1 MNCTIRMRNDL
12 AEEGLSIPASTTFS
26 NYDTLDDDL
35 YITAQELEGATQG
48 NDPANSDNHPFCYLT
63 LKDGRSLYFIS
74 ADLDF
79 DYKEENE
86 QLQQTA
92 NELIQKYK
100 AEIVEEGDWWY
111 GTDEHSFNIH
121 CPDEDGWY
129 QINVYKVDPVTG
141 MDNYEWMIDL
151 PRVYLGGQE
160 EKDPLNQ
167 DAIEQEAIGHLNLA
181 NTIIYNLEGDKYQA
195 IYEQLEV
202 IIKQMKDEK

>member
-1 MNCTIRMRNDL
+1 MNIKISMRWDV
-12 AEEGLSIPASTTFS
+12 AEEGLAVPASTTFS

-100 AEIVEEGDWWY
+100 AEIVQEGDWWY

-151 PRVYLGGQE
+151 EPVYLVAQYQVKNHNGTLLGEFKNRSAAEKEAKFYHE
-160 EKDPLNQ
+160 ETGNP
-167 DAIEQEAIGHLNLA
+167 AYIE
-181 NTIIYNLEGDKYQA
+181 
-195 IYEQLEV
+195 EQLA
-202 IIKQMKDEK
+202 